1 MVNKGQNFSL
11 FLNLNSQVSYSTF
24 GPNESLNWQVNIKL
38 IICWCAAGQMKPEM
52 HLVTMLSWVRIYSS
66 ITAMYKTLCC
76 HSISA
81 DTLLFTR

>member
-1 MVNKGQNFSL
+1 MVNEGQNFSL

-66 ITAMYKTLCC
+66 VTAMYKTL
-76 HSISA
+76 HFS
-81 DTLLFTR
+81 